1 MYMFRKALCTL
12 RSIALLPNNNSK
24 FFVAIG
30 SIPIFAALQSSF
42 YAEVALPIAI
52 GMVEHPA
59 IGSGWWIRTEK
70 NTFVVVLF
78 MRK

>member
-1 MYMFRKALCTL
+1 MFRKALCTL

-52 GMVEHPA
+52 GMVEHPG
-59 IGSGWWIRTEK
+59 IGSGGGFELKKI
-70 NTFVVVLF
+70 LL
-78 MRK
+78 